1 MEKIR
6 IATRQSKLAQIQARM
21 VGDLLKETHGLDYE
35 LHFVTT
41 TGDKFMGDL
50 SKVGGKDAFVK
61 EIESCLMNKEADIAV
76 HSMKDVAAIL
86 NDGFAIPAYL
96 PRADIRDIVI
106 GKSLVALP
114 EGGRVGTSSCRRAS
128 QIRATFPHLEI
139 VPIRGNVQTRM
150 AKITEDVCDSV
161 ILAKAGIDRLN
172 LMKEVEEVLEPD
184 MLMPAVGQGA
194 IGVECLAENKEL
206 IVLLEK
212 INDKETEVCLN
223 AERAMVRKLDGDCHT
238 PIAGYCEVT
247 KAGNLRFL
255 ALVAEPD
262 GTAVLRARHKGDYEK
277 AEELGLEV
285 AEDLLNQGAADIIK
299 RVKEG
304 R

>member
-1 MEKIR
+1 MQKIK
-6 IATRQSKLAQIQARM
+6 IATRQSKLAQVQARL
-21 VGDLLKETHGLDYE
+21 VGDLIKNTQGIDYE
-35 LHFVTT
+35 LYFVTT
-41 TGDKFMGDL
+41 MGDKFMGDL

-61 EIESCLMNKEADIAV
+61 EIEAALERKEADIAV

-86 NDGFAIPAYL
+86 NPGFAIPAML

-139 VPIRGNVQTRM
+139 VPIRGNVATRIG
-150 AKITEDVCDSV
+150 KIKEDVCDSV
-161 ILAKAGIDRLN
+161 ILAKAGIDRLEITD
-172 LMKEVEEVLEPD
+172 KIEEVLEPD

-194 IGVECLAENKEL
+194 IGIECLAENKEL
-206 IVLLEK
+206 IEMLEK
-212 INDKETEVCLN
+212 INDKDTFVCLE

-262 GTAVLRARHKGDYEK
+262 GTQILRARHKGSYEDPQ
-277 AEELGLEV
+277 ALGIEV
-285 AEDLLNQGAADIIK
+285 AEALLEQGAKDIIQ
-299 RVKEG
+299 RVKES

>member
-206 IVLLEK
+206 IALLEK

>member
-6 IATRQSKLAQIQARM
+6 IATRQSKLAQVQARM
-21 VGDLLKETHGLDYE
+21 VGDLIKKTQGIDYE

-41 TGDKFMGDL
+41 MGDKFMGDL

-61 EIESCLMNKEADIAV
+61 EIEFALQEKEADIAV
-76 HSMKDVAAIL
+76 HSMKDVAAEL
-86 NDGFAIPAYL
+86 NPGFTIAAML

-150 AKITEDVCDSV
+150 AKITEGVCDSV
-161 ILAKAGIDRLN
+161 ILAKAGIDRLDLN
-172 LMKEVEEVLEPD
+172 KKVEEVLEPD

-194 IGVECLAENKEL
+194 IGIECLSENAEL
-206 IVLLEK
+206 IELLRK
-212 INDKETEVCLN
+212 INDEHTETCLK

-255 ALVAEPD
+255 ALVAEND
-262 GTAVLRARHKGDYEK
+262 GTKILRARHKGSYEQP
-277 AEELGLEV
+277 EQLGIEV
-285 AEDLLNQGAADIIK
+285 ADDLLEQGAADIIK
-299 RVKEG
+299 RVKES